1 MTTTEREFYFHFKC
15 CLNKYTILGM
25 NDEKIKGK
33 IKVETYSTL
42 KSLSQL
48 WMLRDQTGIVA

>member
-1 MTTTEREFYFHFKC
+1 
-15 CLNKYTILGM
+15 M

-33 IKVETYSTL
+33 IKVETHSTL
-42 KSLSQL
+42 KGLSQL